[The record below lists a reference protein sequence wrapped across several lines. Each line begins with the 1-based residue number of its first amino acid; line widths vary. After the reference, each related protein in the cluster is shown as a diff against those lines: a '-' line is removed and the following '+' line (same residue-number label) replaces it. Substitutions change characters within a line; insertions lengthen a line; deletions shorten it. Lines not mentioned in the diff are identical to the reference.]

1 MKVTIFTCAT
11 GGGHNSTAA
20 AIGRELEALGHT
32 PVIRDALA
40 FLPKSSANFISK
52 GHNFAYRYA
61 PKLYGVGYRME
72 ERKPSPLLYEQSIKG
87 ADELLEALRADGADA
102 AICVHVFPA
111 MMITELRRRG
121 ELSIPAWFV
130 ATDYT
135 CSPGVGELDMDGFCI
150 PHPALLDEFAA
161 AGLDRSRLH
170 PTGIPVSPAFS
181 QPLEKKAARHSLHL
195 ENKRHVVVL
204 ACGSMGAGPMRSAA
218 EKIAQALSPS
228 EDRLI
233 MVCGSNRRLYRS
245 SKLTLDAYPQIQVVG
260 FTKRMPQY
268 LHACDALVTKA
279 GGLTTTEAVAAGV
292 PLIYLDAV
300 PGCETRNLE
309 FLSSRG
315 YALAAENEDELPP
328 LIRGV
333 LSGAI
338 DPMTMVRN
346 REACFPRDA
355 AKEICRLVCAG
366 SGA

>member
-20 AIGRELEALGHT
+20 AIAQELTALGHT
-32 PVIRDALA
+32 PIIRDALG

-61 PKLYGVGYRME
+61 PKLYGVGYRLE
-72 ERKPSPLLYEQSIKG
+72 ERNPSPLLYEQSIRG
-87 ADELLEALRADGADA
+87 ADNLLHALRADQADA
-102 AICVHVFPA
+102 VICVHVFPA
-111 MMITELRRRG
+111 MMATELRRRG
-121 ELSIPAWFV
+121 KLSIPAWFV

-135 CSPGVGELDMDGFCI
+135 SSPGVGELDMDGYCI
-150 PHPALLDEFAA
+150 PHPDLVDEFAA

-170 PTGIPVSPAFS
+170 PTGIPVSQAFS
-181 QPLEKKAARHSLHL
+181 QPLDRDAARRSLHL
-195 ENKRHVVVL
+195 QNARHVIVL

-218 EKIAQALSPS
+218 EKIAQALPPA
-228 EDRLI
+228 EDKLV

-245 SKLTLDAYPQIQVVG
+245 SKLTLEEYPQIQVVG

-279 GGLTTTEAVAAGV
+279 GGLATAESVAAGV

-309 FLSSRG
+309 FLSARG
-315 YALAAENEDELPP
+315 CALAAENEDELPP
-328 LIRGV
+328 LIRGL

-338 DPMTMVRN
+338 DPNTMLRN
-346 REACFPRDA
+346 RERSFPQNA
-355 AKEICRLVCAG
+355 AQEICRLI
-366 SGA
+366 SPR